1 VLARTGAPLP
11 LPRSIVIAAAI
22 VGAALAGTA
31 MAHSIQL
38 GVAVVVAL
46 CYGPLVLL
54 NFPLGVVLWIPFAS
68 LIAVTALDVGPSLAG
83 MLILFTWLGALAMRQ
98 SHLPSAVL
106 QHRWLLGL
114 VGALILWV
122 LLSMAWAVRSPVG
135 REPFFAWLV
144 AGAIVL
150 VVSTTLTNRRFVRL
164 AAGAFVAG
172 AVVSVAIGLLG
183 GASNTPSGS
192 LGTSTRLG
200 GGSGDPNFLAAGI
213 IPAIVVAVGLGAGVH
228 RTSLRWTVVGTVVV
242 LTVGFA
248 ATESRGGLIAAIVA
262 AAAAVILAKHA
273 RAWVLALLLCVVGV
287 AFGWFSVEPQAWQR
301 ISDFQGSS
309 GRDELW
315 RAAWQMWS
323 DHPVVGVGL
332 RGFGDHAADYVR
344 ELGPLKYAAFL
355 SERPHVVHNSYLE
368 MLVETG
374 LVGFAMFL
382 AVIAACL
389 TCAWRAAER
398 FEQAGD
404 RAMSA
409 LARAVIVGVLA
420 MLTAAF
426 FISGSTDR
434 RLWVLLAFGPA
445 LLGAARAE
453 QASASD
459 VGEPPRRSGRLR
471 RGTPRRPRGLHR
483 PHAGRAPTRRRTL

>member
-1 VLARTGAPLP
+1 VLARTGAPVP

-22 VGAALAGTA
+22 AGAALAGTA

-38 GVAVVVAL
+38 GVAVAVAL

-54 NFPLGVVLWIPFAS
+54 NFPLGVVLWIPFSS
-68 LIAVTALDVGPSLAG
+68 LIAVSALDVGPSVAG
-83 MLILFTWLGALAMRQ
+83 MLILFAWLGALAMRH
-98 SHLPSAVL
+98 SGLPWAVL
-106 QHRWLLGL
+106 QHRRLLGL
-114 VGALILWV
+114 VGALVLWV
-122 LLSMAWAVRSPVG
+122 LLSMAWTERSPLG
-135 REPFFAWLV
+135 SDPFFAWLV
-144 AGAIVL
+144 AGAIML
-150 VVSTTLTNRRFVRL
+150 VASTTLTDRRYVRL
-164 AAGAFVAG
+164 AVGAFVAG

-183 GASNTPSGS
+183 GAGQTPSGS
-192 LGTSTRLG
+192 LGTATRVG

-213 IPAIVVAVGLGAGVH
+213 IPAIVLAAGLGAAAH
-228 RTSLRWTVVGTVVV
+228 RTSLRWTVVGAVVV

-273 RAWVLALLLCVVGV
+273 RAWVIALLLCVVGV
-287 AFGWFSVEPQAWQR
+287 ALAWFSVEPEAWQR
-301 ISDFQGSS
+301 ISDFHGSS
-309 GRDELW
+309 GRDEVW
-315 RAAWQMWS
+315 RAAWQMWR

-332 RGFGDHAADYVR
+332 RGFGDHAADYLR

-398 FEQAGD
+398 FEDVGD

-445 LLGAARAE
+445 LLAAARAE
-453 QASASD
+453 AASASD
-459 VGEPPRRSGRLR
+459 VGERRRRSGRLR
-471 RGTPRRPRGLHR
+471 RGPSRRLRGLH
-483 PHAGRAPTRRRTL
+483 PPNAGPAPTRRRIL